1 MKKKILLM
9 LTIVAMLMCL
19 FAIAVSAETPAM
31 YIEFGARFPDS
42 NEYIT
47 VYTENAESTGNP
59 KIDFANKK
67 FYSDVDFTQE
77 VDMSTATGID
87 FSVAKTYANGV
98 EGRAPTRMTA
108 PSSPFVNCIEVKW
121 FLAGMPTV
129 SYSGGFF
136 KGWTGLKYFDFGN
149 ATAIAD
155 NTFENCGFE
164 ELVIPAT
171 ITRLASRSFAKNVNL
186 KSVVFEGATEL
197 AGNAYAF
204 ADCTALE
211 SVVLGNVSYIGK
223 GTFSGCTALKSI
235 NIPSSVTDIRDS
247 AFNGCTALTS
257 INIPSLVTNIG
268 SSAFRSC
275 VALTEVTLPSGLT
288 SLGKAAF
295 YQCTELVSVYNL
307 ENTGVTWLGETF
319 LGCTKLSYVRLPKG
333 LVTLESGGDG
343 TFYNCKALTTVGDF
357 PSTLTYIGKKSFASS
372 GLSGVLDLS
381 VCTSLT
387 KFEGSTFAY
396 CNISKAIL
404 PSSITDLGDHTF
416 VHCKNLEEIVGLE
429 NLNVNELKGNL
440 IEGTTKVQAL
450 WLPINPSD
458 GMLEVGNL
466 LWDRSTPITI
476 YIANNKVALNGIF
489 YKTSSNITFVY
500 CGNDFEAF
508 LNQEGNSTVKTN
520 VGANIFPA
528 GAEVGTAKYSFI
540 YGYNECDAFYNGDH
554 LTAEQT
560 YDFTSFA
567 EKSYVKSICSRC
579 NQGTVLKEIAPPFTC
594 LGYSAPEDGRGGIA
608 IGFTVNN
615 EAIDAYEEITGKT
628 LKYGIFA
635 VLQSRLGDN
644 DIFGKDGTQ
653 AEGSIIA
660 EISSYKF
667 ASFELKITGFETNE
681 HKALKLAMGAYVATI
696 DGETTEYSYM
706 QGGEPNENEKYCF
719 VSYNDIVGKS
729 STEEEVTQ

>member
-9 LTIVAMLMCL
+9 LTIVAVLMCL

-31 YIEFGARFPDS
+31 YIEFGARFPGSAD
-42 NEYIT
+42 YIT
-47 VYTENAESTGNP
+47 VYTENAENSGNP

-98 EGRAPTRMTA
+98 EGNAPTRMQK
-108 PSSPFVNCIEVKW
+108 PSSPFVNCTEVKW

-129 SYSGGFF
+129 SYNGAFF

-171 ITRLASRSFAKNVNL
+171 ITKLASRSFANNKNL

-211 SVVLGNVSYIGK
+211 SVVLGNVTYIGK
-223 GTFSGCTALKSI
+223 GTFSGCTALPSI
-235 NIPSSVTDIRDS
+235 ELPSTVTDIRDS
-247 AFNGCTALTS
+247 AFNGCAALTS

-333 LVTLESGGDG
+333 LVTLESNGDG

-357 PSTLTYIGKKSFASS
+357 PSTLTYIGKKSFANS

-429 NLNVNELKGNL
+429 NINVNELKGNL
-440 IEGTTKVQAL
+440 IEGITKVQAL
-450 WLPINPSD
+450 WLPMNPSD

-489 YKTSSNITFVY
+489 HKTSSNITFVY
-500 CGNDFEAF
+500 CGNDYEAF

-528 GAEVGTAKYSFI
+528 GAEVGTAKYSLI
-540 YGYNECDAFYNGDH
+540 YGNNICATFFGGNHAMSGNDTMQFNGFFESITFADVCTREGCGNTVVDESKTIGAIFTWKGFSVSKFADANGCYSVTQGFYVDM
-554 LTAEQT
+554 
-560 YDFTSFA
+560 
-567 EKSYVKSICSRC
+567 
-579 NQGTVLKEIAPPFTC
+579 
-594 LGYSAPEDGRGGIA
+594 
-608 IGFTVNN
+608 
-615 EAIDAYEEITGKT
+615 EAIKAYAAI
-628 LKYGIFA
+628 
-635 VLQSRLGDN
+635 
-644 DIFGKDGTQ
+644 
-653 AEGSIIA
+653 
-660 EISSYKF
+660 
-667 ASFELKITGFETNE
+667 
-681 HKALKLAMGAYVATI
+681 
-696 DGETTEYSYM
+696 
-706 QGGEPNENEKYCF
+706 
-719 VSYNDIVGKS
+719 
-729 STEEEVTQ
+729 